1 MNRFAKT
8 CSLFFIVMC
17 ALSQAYAADPLA
29 LSELKG
35 FSAGMKKEQVEAVLD
50 TRGIHYEKSGDKPTV
65 LGWIMYGLGKCPKKN
80 WLGVC
85 KEEYDSGLTIGG
97 AEINVIYY
105 YPATQTIELGFEITD
120 GMEINQQ
127 EYSDAQTV
135 VNALLAQ
142 HSASWEV
149 SDVECGDYGCKTTR
163 SLHQGNGRF
172 ISVSQNEG
180 GMPYIAISL
189 SKNLGSADMED
200 F

>member
-1 MNRFAKT
+1 MKVFLYLLVL
-8 CSLFFIVMC
+8 SLTISHKV
-17 ALSQAYAADPLA
+17 SAADPLT
-29 LSELKG
+29 LTEIKG
-35 FSAGMKKEQVEAVLD
+35 FSGGMSKEEVEAVLD
-50 TRGIHYEKSGDKPTV
+50 QRGIHYVRSGDKPTI
-65 LGWIMYGLGKCPKKN
+65 LGWIMYALGKCPKKN

-97 AEINVIYY
+97 AEINAIYY
-105 YPATQTIELGFEITD
+105 YPASQLVELNFEVTD
-120 GMEINQQ
+120 GMDINQQ

-180 GMPYIAISL
+180 GIPSITISL
-189 SKNLGSADMED
+189 SKNQGSADMED